1 MAADNE
7 RLWFPPLEC
16 KGTLVEYVRADL
28 HDARVSELLAAN
40 NREVERRR
48 VAIAKLRIVADR
60 IKGTFAESW
69 GGSRGGADFGGMTF
83 GEWLQ
88 AAIEDG

>member
-1 MAADNE
+1 
-7 RLWFPPLEC
+7 
-16 KGTLVEYVRADL
+16 
-28 HDARVSELLAAN
+28 VSELLAAN

-48 VAIAKLRIVADR
+48 VAIAKLRIVTDR
-60 IKGTFAESW
+60 IVGTIAESW
-69 GGSRGGADFGGMTF
+69 PGRREADFGGMTF